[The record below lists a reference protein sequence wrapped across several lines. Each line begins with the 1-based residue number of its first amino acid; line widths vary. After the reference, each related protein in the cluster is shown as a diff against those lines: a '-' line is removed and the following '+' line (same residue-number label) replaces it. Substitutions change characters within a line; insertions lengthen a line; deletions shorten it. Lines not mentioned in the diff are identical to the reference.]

1 MATKVFLHDLDL
13 NLNQLLNARFQVLAT
28 DPVAPTESQFWY
40 NSTDNRVKYYDGT
53 SVQEVANLNDIVGL
67 LNYKGGYDAAGNTPN
82 LTTPA
87 AGAVEKGD
95 VYTVTAAG
103 NFFTESVQVGD
114 MLISEIDDPSSLADW
129 TVVEQNLNAASETV
143 AGYIRIATQAETDA
157 GVADTIAI
165 TPLKLATYL
174 SNLNYTQKYSVN
186 LNGAV
191 EADVVRVFG
200 GGQTTFTVTHGLNTL
215 DVQVETREIASG
227 TVASF
232 EVVSVTANTVDI
244 KANGNVADGVYRT
257 VIIG

>member
-13 NLNQLLNARFQVLAT
+13 NLNQLLNAKFQILAT
-28 DPVAPTESQFWY
+28 DPVSPIEGQFWY
-40 NSTDNRVKYYDGT
+40 NSADDRVKYYDGT
-53 SVQEVANLNDIVGL
+53 STQQVANLNDIVGL
-67 LNYKGGYDAAGNTPN
+67 LNYKGSYDAAGNTPN

-87 AGAVEKGD
+87 VGAVEKGD
-95 VYTVTAAG
+95 VYTVTVAG

-114 MLISEIDDPSSLADW
+114 MLIAEIDDPSSLANW

-157 GVADTIAI
+157 GVSDTITI

-174 SNLNYTQKYSVN
+174 SNLNYTQKYSVD

-191 EADVVRVFG
+191 EVDVVRVFG

-215 DVQVETREIASG
+215 DVQVEAREIATGDYAEFSIQ
-227 TVASF
+227 A
-232 EVVSVTANTVDI
+232 VTANTVDL
-244 KANGNVADGVYRT
+244 KANGNIADGVYRT